1 VKLIAIVAEAQMDAG
16 QTYRYAER
24 TLRAIGS
31 QRMSRAGWQRF
42 DAAAEGLRLAL
53 FTDDLDEL
61 AAVTT
66 ALASLGIPRQKAVSD
81 PSRTVMPRSLRPGT
95 DTLLA
100 CLSALADQHLHTAD

>member
-1 VKLIAIVAEAQMDAG
+1 VKLIAIVAEAEMDTG

-24 TLRAIGS
+24 TLRAIGG

-42 DAAAEGLRLAL
+42 DAAAEGMRLAL
-53 FTDDLDEL
+53 FTGDLDEL

-66 ALASLGIPRQKAVSD
+66 ALATLSIPRQKAAAD
-81 PSRTVMPRSLRPGT
+81 PSRTVMPRSLRPAT

-100 CLSALADQHLHTAD
+100 CLSALADHHLHTAD